1 MNTRVF
7 TDYLGFRVVSPIVSG
22 TIIYLL
28 ILLANN
34 SLEQLF
40 DFFITDE
47 FFVCVGL
54 ALLIT
59 ESTRYLLVI
68 LSRSDIEVTDTGKV
82 LLTLLATVIISSLIV
97 CLGLSIY
104 FRFFLGYQPLLSEL
118 QPFIILYAGLSI
130 ALSSVFLSHYF
141 IKKASTEILDAEQHL
156 KEQSDA
162 NFLKLTRGVNP
173 DLLFETLESLITY
186 IQDERL
192 DAADDMIDD
201 FALLYRY
208 TLSKNNQE
216 IIEIREELKALESLS
231 RLINRLPYRETAIVH
246 DSDISGYIIPGS
258 LLHIIEQIV
267 KKTIVSNHNL
277 LEINISYC
285 KDGLCVNYVPH
296 DKLNNSF
303 SRADITSLNQ
313 TYKLYTD
320 QEIKIEEGV
329 NERIVSLPLLSMN
342 Q

>member
-7 TDYLGFRVVSPIVSG
+7 TDYLAFRIFSPIVSG
-22 TIIYLL
+22 TIVYLL
-28 ILLANN
+28 ILLINN
-34 SLEQLF
+34 SMEQLF

-47 FFVCVGL
+47 FFVCIAL
-54 ALLIT
+54 AVLIT
-59 ESTRYLLVI
+59 ESTRYLLVL

-82 LLTLLATVIISSLIV
+82 ILTVLATVALTSIIV

-130 ALSSVFLSHYF
+130 ALSSVYLSHSF
-141 IKKASTEILDAEQHL
+141 IKKASAEILAFVQQL
-156 KEQSDA
+156 
-162 NFLKLTRGVNP
+162 LTRGVNP
-173 DLLFETLESLITY
+173 DLLFETLESLITQ

-192 DAADDMIDD
+192 DDADDMIDD

-208 TLSKNNQE
+208 TLSKNSQE
-216 IIEIREELKALESLS
+216 IIELKEELKAVDSLS
-231 RLINRLPYRETAIVH
+231 RLINRLPYRETTLVH
-246 DSDISGYIIPGS
+246 DADISGYIIPGS
-258 LLHIIEQIV
+258 LLHIVEQIV
-267 KKTIVSNHNL
+267 KKTIVSNHTV
-277 LEINISYC
+277 LEIDLSYC
-285 KDGLCVNYVPH
+285 QDGLCVSYVPH

-303 SRADITSLNQ
+303 SRSDITSLNQ
-313 TYKLYTD
+313 TYKMYTD
-320 QEIKIEEGV
+320 QEIRIEEAG